1 MSVHD
6 ILMTHPVTAQIALSP
21 RWTISE
27 PGTKKPLDL
36 RGFLLDGHGPYGA
49 QFPDQRCLLTLSEL
63 RDFAP
68 NPINCA
74 FRLEAGLDGLL
85 VLDIEPSCD
94 PVIAERFLSR
104 LPWLY
109 AEASMSGRGAH
120 LLMPLPV
127 SFHHFPNAIAKPKVQ
142 SEDSTYEVLISHYA
156 TFTGRPLPRTPPPM
170 NQESL
175 AEWDRLWCSLAA
187 PADRRPSL
195 TSVVFDGSDLS
206 AMATMDDAE
215 LEDPSW
221 DDDEVRVPGLTDA
234 IETLTSMHGLDDLS
248 DHHGD
253 HSKWHWAL
261 LGDLHERL
269 TEHLSDYEDPRPV
282 AEQVRVELEK
292 WSRITKSPPPP
303 QPLYGPDQEA
313 FIIYRA
319 LIELVPHRPKHDE
332 LRDGLPLL
340 LAAAA
345 KLVSQRRETTHVS
358 LPQALFGP

>member
-94 PVIAERFLSR
+94 PVIAEGFLSR

-120 LLMPLPV
+120 LLMPLR
-127 SFHHFPNAIAKPKVQ
+127 A
-142 SEDSTYEVLISHYA
+142 STTSPTPSPSPRSKA
-156 TFTGRPLPRTPPPM
+156 RTP
-170 NQESL
+170 
-175 AEWDRLWCSLAA
+175 
-187 PADRRPSL
+187 L
-195 TSVVFDGSDLS
+195 T
-206 AMATMDDAE
+206 
-215 LEDPSW
+215 
-221 DDDEVRVPGLTDA
+221 RC
-234 IETLTSMHGLDDLS
+234 
-248 DHHGD
+248 
-253 HSKWHWAL
+253 
-261 LGDLHERL
+261 
-269 TEHLSDYEDPRPV
+269 
-282 AEQVRVELEK
+282 
-292 WSRITKSPPPP
+292 
-303 QPLYGPDQEA
+303 
-313 FIIYRA
+313 
-319 LIELVPHRPKHDE
+319 
-332 LRDGLPLL
+332 
-340 LAAAA
+340 
-345 KLVSQRRETTHVS
+345 
-358 LPQALFGP
+358 